1 MNPAGLLPYV
11 MPIAIGLLVVLLMS
25 LVPSRHRRPL
35 NALGIAG
42 AGGVYFSGGG
52 FGAWELPF
60 GALMLYVAYRGLT
73 SWTYIGIGW
82 LLHTAW
88 DVAHHLKGNP
98 ILPFAHDSSLGC
110 AICDPVIALW
120 CLSGGRPLRELVPA
134 VPSKAKA

>member
-11 MPIAIGLLVVLLMS
+11 MPIAIGLLVVLLLS
-25 LVPSRHRRPL
+25 LVPARHRRPL

-52 FGAWELPF
+52 FGVWELPF

-88 DVAHHLKGNP
+88 DIAHHLKGNP

-134 VPSKAKA
+134 LAPRAKA

>member
-134 VPSKAKA
+134 VASKAKA